1 MNDPANTSNIYKS
14 INQSENRVI
23 LFLKFIIKK
32 IIVAFIKMFRS
43 NNAFTFG
50 NKKFDFFIHE
60 YNTTWM
66 NERKVEIPIALS
78 FISGHK
84 NILEVGNVLSHYVD
98 APWDIIDKFEK
109 GERIVNADVT
119 DFTPNEKY
127 DLIVS
132 ISTLE
137 HVGFDDD
144 KKDTEKIV
152 KALLNLK
159 NNCLEVGGKMIV
171 TLPIG
176 YNKEMDK
183 KLFSGQLAFDE
194 IYFLKRVSKHEW
206 KETQKN
212 KITSVQYGHPFP
224 GANSISVGLIN
235 K

>member
-1 MNDPANTSNIYKS
+1 MNDPANTSNIYTS
-14 INQSENRVI
+14 INQSENCVT
-23 LFLKFIIKK
+23 LFLKSIIKK
-32 IIVAFIKMFRS
+32 IIVDFIKTFGS

-50 NKKFDFFIHE
+50 NEEFDYFIHE
-60 YNTTWM
+60 YNTTWL

-78 FISGHK
+78 FIHGHK
-84 NILEVGNVLSHYVD
+84 DILEVGNVLSHYVD

-109 GERIVNADVT
+109 GKRIVNADVT
-119 DFTPNEKY
+119 DFRPKDKY
-127 DLIVS
+127 GLIVS

-159 NNCLEVGGKMIV
+159 NNCLEAGGKMIV

-183 KLFSGQLAFDE
+183 KLFSGQLVFNE
-194 IYFLKRVSKHEW
+194 IHFLKRVSKHEW
-206 KETQKN
+206 KEAQKN
-212 KITSVQYGHPFP
+212 EIIGTQYGHPFS
-224 GANSISVGLIN
+224 GANSICVGLIN